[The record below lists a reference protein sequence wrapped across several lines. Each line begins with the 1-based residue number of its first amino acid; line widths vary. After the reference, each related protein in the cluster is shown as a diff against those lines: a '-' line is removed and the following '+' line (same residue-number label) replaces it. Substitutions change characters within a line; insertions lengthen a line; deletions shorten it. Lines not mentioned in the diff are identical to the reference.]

1 MEWHAKQENIHVAH
15 IYPYSMNTVPRD
27 ASFWFTLQ
35 VFWSMEKIDEWKKA
49 LFTER
54 MTEVCKSLIT
64 MARQSMLLD
73 VCMIAPAEPWRFPYQ
88 T

>member
-49 LFTER
+49 LFLQELHHYIWPHPF
-54 MTEVCKSLIT
+54 MPIGV
-64 MARQSMLLD
+64 Q
-73 VCMIAPAEPWRFPYQ
+73 PYLHSSR
-88 T
+88 